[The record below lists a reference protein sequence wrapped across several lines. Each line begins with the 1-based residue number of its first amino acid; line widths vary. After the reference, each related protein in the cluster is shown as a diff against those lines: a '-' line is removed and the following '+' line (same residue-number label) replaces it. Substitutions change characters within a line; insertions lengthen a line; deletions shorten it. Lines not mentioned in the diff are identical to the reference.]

1 MQASWHEYP
10 NIIIRAWIIIKKLV
24 FFNLLKIFKNKTTI
38 SKDMTILVCAA
49 HPDDE
54 VIGVGGT
61 IAKLSKTEDVI
72 SVIFSYGDK
81 YPFWKAET
89 DNKKK
94 RMQESK
100 SCEEILGIKKTYFL
114 GYKDMEIKSNF
125 DEALKKLSAIMKQYK
140 PSRVFTHTKTD
151 GHPDHRATH
160 EITIESVKKS
170 FIDTQILTF
179 DINFFNFHKGLKV
192 VYDITNTFSKKM
204 EALSVI
210 KSQRGIIILLK
221 PLILLKALI
230 YGWQNGF
237 KYGECFKA
245 V

>member
-1 MQASWHEYP
+1 
-10 NIIIRAWIIIKKLV
+10 
-24 FFNLLKIFKNKTTI
+24 
-38 SKDMTILVCAA
+38 MTILVCAA

-61 IAKLSKTEDVI
+61 IAKLSKTERVV

-81 YPFWKAET
+81 YPFWKAEN
-89 DNKKK
+89 DNKKN
-94 RMQESK
+94 RVQESK
-100 SCEEILGIKKTYFL
+100 TCEEILGIKKTHYL
-114 GYKDMEIKSNF
+114 GFKDLEIKNNM
-125 DEALKKLSAIMKQYK
+125 DKALKELTKLMKKYK

-160 EITIESVKKS
+160 EITVKAVKQS
-170 FIDTQILTF
+170 FLKTQILTF

-192 VYDITNTFSKKM
+192 VYDITDTFSKKM
-204 EALSVI
+204 KALNKI

-221 PLILLKALI
+221 PLILIKALI

-237 KYGECFKA
+237 KYGECFKT